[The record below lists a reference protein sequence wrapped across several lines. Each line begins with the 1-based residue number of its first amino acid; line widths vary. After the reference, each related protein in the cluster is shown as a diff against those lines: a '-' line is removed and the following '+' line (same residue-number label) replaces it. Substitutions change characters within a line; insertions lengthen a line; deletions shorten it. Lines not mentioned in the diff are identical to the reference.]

1 MVNKSCEKKLPA
13 SHAGLFFLL
22 MLNSGH
28 PSAQEQASQTAD
40 GVWHGQGELGYV
52 RTTGSSSTRTI
63 GSKFTLNYQRERWRN
78 GGRLEALSSTNQD
91 RQIAERY
98 FAGFKTEYAIEDR
111 DYVATIIEYED
122 ERFSTYDYRINHT
135 LVFGRK
141 FIEDP
146 SVLLNGEAGVGS
158 RRSREESGAK
168 QDDTTLRIG
177 VNLNWTISQSA
188 SLTEEF
194 NVISGDEDTATRSVT
209 GLTTRINGRIATKL
223 TYLAKRINRL
233 QSAARST
240 DTETTMTLVY
250 SF

>member
-1 MVNKSCEKKLPA
+1 
-13 SHAGLFFLL
+13 
-22 MLNSGH
+22 MLISGNS
-28 PSAQEQASQTAD
+28 SAQEQALQIAD

-52 RTTGSSSTRTI
+52 RTTGSSSTRTV
-63 GSKFTLNYQRERWRN
+63 GSKFTLNHQRERWRN

-98 FAGFKTEYAIEDR
+98 FAGFKTEYAIEER
-111 DYVATIIEYED
+111 DYVAIILEYED
-122 ERFSTYDYRINHT
+122 ERFATYDYRINHT

-141 FIEDP
+141 FIGNAI
-146 SVLLNGEAGVGS
+146 VLLDGEAGVGN
-158 RRSREESGAK
+158 RRGREESGAK
-168 QDDTTLRIG
+168 QDDTTLRVG
-177 VNLNWTISQSA
+177 VNLSWTIGPSA

-194 NVISGDEDTATRSVT
+194 NVITGDEDTATRSVT

-223 TYLAKRINRL
+223 TYLAKRINRP
-233 QSAARST
+233 QSVAQSP